1 MYKASLTRIQRF
13 KLLYLAYLNYN
24 ILLYKKQIVSKKAL
38 KSSIINKF
46 MDTNALHFHIKH
58 EQFEGPVE
66 VLLELIEKRKL
77 FVNDISLASVTDDF
91 ILYIQEKGMQPE
103 HVASFLSVAA
113 TLLLIK
119 ARSLLPNLELT
130 TEESESITEL
140 ERRVALYQIITEVSK
155 SIASLYG
162 KKISFEG
169 IPRSIGVV
177 FAPDPSLTPGMLP
190 SLIEMVAVR
199 VPPPAP
205 KAPEARVFKTI
216 SIREVLDTL
225 HERIQRAMSV
235 NFSDIIVQ
243 SPDGDSKDQ
252 KVYVIVSFLG
262 MLELVRRGFVEA
274 DQEENFQN
282 IRLQKQEQKE
292 PLSTEKTGYEE

>member
-1 MYKASLTRIQRF
+1 
-13 KLLYLAYLNYN
+13 
-24 ILLYKKQIVSKKAL
+24 
-38 KSSIINKF
+38 
-46 MDTNALHFHIKH
+46 MDTETIPFQVKH

-91 ILYIQEKGMQPE
+91 IAYMQRQGMQPE

-130 TEESESITEL
+130 TEESASITDL
-140 ERRVALYQIITEVSK
+140 ERRVALYQIITE
-155 SIASLYG
+155 ASRWLTQRYG
-162 KKISFEG
+162 KKILFEG
-169 IPRSIGVV
+169 VPRMKGIV
-177 FAPDPSLTPGMLP
+177 FAPDTALTVEMLAP
-190 SLIEMVAVR
+190 LIDSALVR

-205 KAPEARVFKTI
+205 KKPEARVYKTI

-225 HERIQRAMSV
+225 HDRIQKALSV
-235 NFSDIIVQ
+235 NFSDIVVH
-243 SPDGDSKDQ
+243 SPDGDDKSK

-262 MLELVRRGFVEA
+262 MLELVRRGFVAAEQ
-274 DQEENFQN
+274 DEQFQD
-282 IRLQKQEQKE
+282 IRLQKQAQ
-292 PLSTEKTGYEE
+292 TEVLATDSVESSYE

>member
-1 MYKASLTRIQRF
+1 MAFVISTF
-13 KLLYLAYLNYN
+13 K
-24 ILLYKKQIVSKKAL
+24 
-38 KSSIINKF
+38 
-46 MDTNALHFHIKH
+46 IKTIG
-58 EQFEGPVE
+58 FEGPFG
-66 VLLELIEKRKL
+66 LLLTLIEKRKL

-155 SIASLYG
+155 SITSLYG

-169 IPRSIGVV
+169 VPRSGGVV
-177 FAPDPSLTPGMLP
+177 FAPDPSLTADMLP
-190 SLIEMVAVR
+190 SLIEMVVVR

-205 KAPEARVFKTI
+205 KRVEARVFKTI

-235 NFSDIIVQ
+235 NFSDIIVHA
-243 SPDGDSKDQ
+243 PEGDSKEQ

-274 DQEENFQN
+274 EQEENFQN